1 MLASTDTGI
10 YGVGLTQVRTENAQ
24 IILEETIS
32 AVEELLT
39 ISDFVAEEEK
49 VNQLLLKMKNTMT
62 DRCIVNKKFVELL
75 EKWREEA
82 LPKEP
87 EPSCQS
93 PV

>member
-49 VNQLLLKMKNTMT
+49 VNQLLLK
-62 DRCIVNKKFVELL
+62 I
-75 EKWREEA
+75 
-82 LPKEP
+82 
-87 EPSCQS
+87 
-93 PV
+93 